1 MAVNVNTANKEEL
14 LQLPNIGE
22 RRAQSILDLRG
33 KKGTLTAQDLLND
46 QNLSAVAQGLLETNR
61 IVFTVEIVDEQE
73 GPQQLNEAVDSIG
86 NQKDLFDLIKHVY
99 AKIANVNANLEDV
112 SADIVGLSNKVDTFQ
127 GSFSNKIDFKVG
139 ELVTKVAL
147 QDTEWEG
154 KFSEGLPKPERSVPM
169 AVTVSLHS
177 KLPTSKPT
185 LQSRPLPVVT
195 HSTSYS
201 TPTSAIPL
209 QSSESPLQTSVMP
222 ATGLQSPAHLL
233 ECLHAPV
240 KDVCSAD
247 AMYQQPTQV
256 TALSIGKNLVQGVTT
271 PWVEG
276 WSLEFSAAPSQ
287 SSVIPPTLSRP
298 LISSVGNVYAPVR
311 SVCPTDVMYQWLTQ
325 VTAPTTGNKLVQ
337 GVTTTRV
344 EGQPPHEPHTL
355 TNMTLATE
363 SSPPLQGISDEG
375 VMNTAACSEYNVNCS
390 GNWHLHQAES
400 HSSGTP
406 PKVSP
411 HPDLQLAQ
419 PVVDTFSKVVQKQL
433 SNAATLTTCKTSDGV
448 TQKKRIEQTSGVDHP
463 NTREDRTKTLNSRT
477 DGGGYDHYWDGNC
490 GCSYRRS
497 PIVART
503 KRCKRPL
510 TALLPTLSHK
520 LTNDWIALH
529 VQFEIIVNDEVA
541 SLVPPLD
548 CILVKLSRLKDKVQA
563 LVRSPPLPNQ

>member
-33 KKGTLTAQDLLND
+33 EKGTLTAQDLLND
-46 QNLSAVAQGLLETNR
+46 QNLSAVAQGLLEANR

-112 SADIVGLSNKVDTFQ
+112 SANLEDVSADIVGLSNKVDTFQ
-127 GSFSNKIDFKVG
+127 GSFSNKIDLKVG

-154 KFSEGLPKPERSVPM
+154 KFSEGLPKPELSVPM

-201 TPTSAIPL
+201 TPTSAIIL

-222 ATGLQSPAHLL
+222 ATGLQSPAYLL
-233 ECLHAPV
+233 EGLHAPV

-271 PWVEG
+271 PRVEG
-276 WSLEFSAAPSQ
+276 RSLEFSATPSQ
-287 SSVIPPTLSRP
+287 SSVIPQTLSRP
-298 LISSVGNVYAPVR
+298 LVSSVGNVYAPVR

-344 EGQPPHEPHTL
+344 EGQPPHG
-355 TNMTLATE
+355 ATH
-363 SSPPLQGISDEG
+363 S
-375 VMNTAACSEYNVNCS
+375 
-390 GNWHLHQAES
+390 HQYDTGDRILPTIAGYLRRRCYK
-400 HSSGTP
+400 HSSVLRIQRKWFGELALTSSRITP
-406 PKVSP
+406 IRY
-411 HPDLQLAQ
+411 
-419 PVVDTFSKVVQKQL
+419 
-433 SNAATLTTCKTSDGV
+433 TS
-448 TQKKRIEQTSGVDHP
+448 ES
-463 NTREDRTKTLNSRT
+463 
-477 DGGGYDHYWDGNC
+477 
-490 GCSYRRS
+490 
-497 PIVART
+497 
-503 KRCKRPL
+503 
-510 TALLPTLSHK
+510 
-520 LTNDWIALH
+520 IA
-529 VQFEIIVNDEVA
+529 
-541 SLVPPLD
+541 PP
-548 CILVKLSRLKDKVQA
+548 
-563 LVRSPPLPNQ
+563 